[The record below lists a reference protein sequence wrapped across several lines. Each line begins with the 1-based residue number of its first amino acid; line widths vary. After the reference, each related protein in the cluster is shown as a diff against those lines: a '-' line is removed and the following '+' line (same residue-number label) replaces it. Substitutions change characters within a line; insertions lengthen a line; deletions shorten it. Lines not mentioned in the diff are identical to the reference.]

1 MINISRMPT
10 CTVFHCVQ
18 SPGQDTNIASRDLL
32 CPGIWPWSTQ

>member
-10 CTVFHCVQ
+10 CTVFHCVK